1 MKKLAALSLAI
12 ALILSLAGCAA
23 QAKTF
28 DIGKASKL
36 VITSGSNGE
45 SVEVTDAECIKQI
58 TDNFNALKFKDEG
71 KIDRDGWSYLIS
83 WLAEDGSC
91 IEKITAL
98 GDGSITYG
106 GHYYTVEGSGDKI
119 DLEYIESAFS
129 AAH

>member
-45 SVEVTDAECIKQI
+45 SVEVTDAKCIKQI

-71 KIDRDGWSYLIS
+71 KINCALTQLRIHLLRLPGIEAAGKTGKLPLPDSAVQILLRTSI
-83 WLAEDGSC
+83 GSP
-91 IEKITAL
+91 A
-98 GDGSITYG
+98 
-106 GHYYTVEGSGDKI
+106 
-119 DLEYIESAFS
+119 
-129 AAH
+129 